1 MFNKKNKFKIDDVE
15 ILESVMSSHN
25 FNVIRNNKPLSF
37 IGVMSIFALIVVGL
51 VILIIFAENFT
62 NNQITILGIMG
73 ATFISFFA
81 VFYTINKEGRDRYI
95 LAKKSAAIL
104 SQILKSVN
112 NQISR
117 IENGM
122 FYPII
127 YPKNWLDYY
136 ESCSFYL
143 EYDYIEYLLRE
154 FEIIDKINCCIKKDD
169 KEELLEVIKYRRQI
183 LTDWTTDYDI
193 LITSH
198 NLSSFSIG
206 MNENISWRFEKSYKD
221 FEKFFI
227 ENYSDKVKELT
238 IEYLKKNNNACDVNL
253 ALYYVMNKIRE
264 DTELKD
270 SSYEYEVI
278 EDKKMLNTIFK
289 VYLSLQE
296 DDLFYLCWGELHLNE

>member
-1 MFNKKNKFKIDDVE
+1 MFNKNKLKNDDLE
-15 ILESVMSSHN
+15 ILESVLSSHN
-25 FNVIRNNKPLSF
+25 FNIIRNNKPLSF
-37 IGVMSIFALIVVGL
+37 RGVMSLFALIVVGL
-51 VILIIFAENFT
+51 VILIILAENFT
-62 NNQITILGIMG
+62 DNQITFLGIIG

-104 SQILKSVN
+104 SQILKSVD

-122 FYPII
+122 FYPVI

-154 FEIIDKINCCIKKDD
+154 FEIIDKINCCINKNN
-169 KEELLEVIKYRRQI
+169 KEELLEVIKYRREI
-183 LTDWTTDYDI
+183 FTDWNTDYDI
-193 LITSH
+193 LTTCL
-198 NLSSFSIG
+198 NLSSFSKG
-206 MNENISWRFEKSYKD
+206 MNEIKSWRYEKSYKD
-221 FEKFFI
+221 FEKIFI

-238 IEYLKKNNNACDVNL
+238 VEYLKKNKNSCDVNL
-253 ALYYVMNKIRE
+253 ALYYVMDKIR
-264 DTELKD
+264 DDPDLKD
-270 SSYEYEVI
+270 GNYKFEVI
-278 EDKKMLNTIFK
+278 QNKKMVNIIFK

-296 DDLFYLCWGELHLNE
+296 DDLFYLGWGELHLQE